1 MTLREYCSFAN
12 VSNVCT
18 QGPFTMA
25 DLKRVA
31 LVCDGCFSRF
41 TFITML
47 TKASVIHGFVCADL
61 GTEHDWV
68 VQEVVVPDVPSGL
81 CSYPSCSTKERMYN
95 PLKVEHWDV
104 KGEIEE
110 FFKRADKRK
119 RAYEISVT
127 SSTRKTSVTAKM
139 EGTIV
144 ANIMSEMQHFMEKKQ
159 PQLTFR
165 FESQVVL
172 SFIEKKKDKTDE
184 TDETDKADKKDEADK
199 TGSDATFS
207 PKLVD
212 LMIRNPRADFV
223 VTIQEKNAL
232 VVEVK
237 NGGLGPDQGDP
248 WHLHKAWTE
257 CSCIPGEGDPNCRC
271 EVLGITAAHGE
282 KLIRCISQL
291 YEYMALSE
299 VGYGVLTDARNWYL
313 FKRDNAGCLKISI
326 GFKAGGGH
334 PPVLAALTYLVDIAC
349 KDNSKFDKGPRHGET
364 PRVHG
369 AAPSD
374 SSSESTDD
382 VKNDPDFRGCGSSN
396 SVSKTTR
403 STRTCSDGNQL
414 TLKDVSAVD
423 LNLKV
428 TGGII
433 SCEGWSGCVA
443 IGRMYGQAV
452 ALKFAY
458 LNTERAEALLKE
470 VVAYQK
476 MKKLWGIFVPRL
488 IEYGTTCNGQ
498 AVFVATELIDGV
510 ELGEVAVTQEVET
523 AALDALDAVHACGLL
538 HGDIEAR
545 NIMVVR
551 GKQPPVRILDFGF
564 SRVTS
569 SKKLQEAERV
579 RLEYLLAHMMK

>member
-1 MTLREYCSFAN
+1 MFGVLSMEALDCKRRYSQGACSGSRRRMDDAGGNLEEQLGSVEEQIRGLEECIRRVEEEISGVEESIRKVEEQVEKCSDDQQKQQLRGKEAQLRDEKAQLRDEKAQLRSKEAQLRDEIAQFL
-12 VSNVCT
+12 
-18 QGPFTMA
+18 QG
-25 DLKRVA
+25 R
-31 LVCDGCFSRF
+31 
-41 TFITML
+41 
-47 TKASVIHGFVCADL
+47 DL

-299 VGYGVLTDARNWYL
+299 AW
-313 FKRDNAGCLKISI
+313 
-326 GFKAGGGH
+326 
-334 PPVLAALTYLVDIAC
+334 
-349 KDNSKFDKGPRHGET
+349 
-364 PRVHG
+364 
-369 AAPSD
+369 
-374 SSSESTDD
+374 
-382 VKNDPDFRGCGSSN
+382 
-396 SVSKTTR
+396 
-403 STRTCSDGNQL
+403 
-414 TLKDVSAVD
+414 
-423 LNLKV
+423 
-428 TGGII
+428 
-433 SCEGWSGCVA
+433 
-443 IGRMYGQAV
+443 
-452 ALKFAY
+452 
-458 LNTERAEALLKE
+458 
-470 VVAYQK
+470 
-476 MKKLWGIFVPRL
+476 
-488 IEYGTTCNGQ
+488 
-498 AVFVATELIDGV
+498 
-510 ELGEVAVTQEVET
+510 
-523 AALDALDAVHACGLL
+523 
-538 HGDIEAR
+538 
-545 NIMVVR
+545 
-551 GKQPPVRILDFGF
+551 
-564 SRVTS
+564 
-569 SKKLQEAERV
+569 
-579 RLEYLLAHMMK
+579 

>member
-1 MTLREYCSFAN
+1 MEALDCKRRRMDDASGNLEEQLGSVEEQIRGLEECIRRVEEEISGVEESIRKVEEQVEKCSDDQQKQQLRGKEAQLRDEKAQLRDEKAQLRSKEAQLRDEIAQFL
-12 VSNVCT
+12 
-18 QGPFTMA
+18 QG
-25 DLKRVA
+25 R
-31 LVCDGCFSRF
+31 
-41 TFITML
+41 
-47 TKASVIHGFVCADL
+47 DL

-291 YEYMALSE
+291 YEYMALS
-299 VGYGVLTDARNWYL
+299 
-313 FKRDNAGCLKISI
+313 
-326 GFKAGGGH
+326 
-334 PPVLAALTYLVDIAC
+334 
-349 KDNSKFDKGPRHGET
+349 
-364 PRVHG
+364 
-369 AAPSD
+369 
-374 SSSESTDD
+374 
-382 VKNDPDFRGCGSSN
+382 
-396 SVSKTTR
+396 
-403 STRTCSDGNQL
+403 TRTCSDGNQL

-538 HGDIEAR
+538 HGDIEAPSRPHPGFWIFACYQQQEVTGGRARALRIPLGTHDEVAGKEKMLHDILPFCPFKCKELLSMTASITDSWTR
-545 NIMVVR
+545 NTMSTCCKNEVSLPFREFNLNITNTIA
-551 GKQPPVRILDFGF
+551 KN
-564 SRVTS
+564 S
-569 SKKLQEAERV
+569 
-579 RLEYLLAHMMK
+579 